1 MFAADAGKLWV
12 LNGVQRT
19 RRGIER
25 KVEWL
30 SAGENACASRQPE
43 ILGGGV
49 KGSGEE
55 GWVDRHVTRHTR
67 ARAWWA
73 DAV

>member
-19 RRGIER
+19 RRWMER

-30 SAGENACASRQPE
+30 SAGEKACAIRQPE
-43 ILGGGV
+43 MPWRV
-49 KGSGEE
+49 CE
-55 GWVDRHVTRHTR
+55 GIG
-67 ARAWWA
+67 
-73 DAV
+73 